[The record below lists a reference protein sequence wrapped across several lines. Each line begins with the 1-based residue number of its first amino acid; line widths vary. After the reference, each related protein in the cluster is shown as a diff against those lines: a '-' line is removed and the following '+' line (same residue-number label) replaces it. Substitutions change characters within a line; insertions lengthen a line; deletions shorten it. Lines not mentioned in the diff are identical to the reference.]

1 VNVARAGDRALLID
15 VGEVSARELH
25 AFAAA
30 ARSESGVLACVPGQR
45 SLFVVFDH
53 VPSLA
58 FNLRAEEVAFAPRTH
73 TAEVRFDG
81 EDFEEFL
88 AHAGISRTGFLGRI
102 PRLTARYLGFRGG
115 WAYLDGWPAEWAMP
129 RRATSRPVKRGSFAI
144 AGDIAGFYPIDTPG
158 GWNLLGRTDMHLDL
172 APGDEIVIV
181 PTEREMGWPPVV
193 ESPPP
198 PDIGATFTGNFAT
211 VVTRPDWSRIPVRGP
226 FDPELAADANRLA
239 GNDEDAPLLE
249 CAMLGPRV
257 TLRERR
263 LVAWMGAESDL
274 ANAQAFEAEGEINV
288 GRIRNGLRGWLAI
301 GRSRGFGSSH
311 TPHPASGHPLPEGE
325 GKAGPKGRVRGDR
338 LTIHVLA
345 GPHETP
351 IRNIECEVTPHLN
364 RVGIRMRPLTPLGI
378 EAPADLP
385 SCGMQFGTIQ
395 LHPDGSL
402 VAMGP
407 DHPITGGYLQPLTV
421 RWEERWKLAQLSPG
435 ERVVFTTD

>member
-30 ARSESGVLACVPGQR
+30 ARKERGVIACVPGQR

-53 VPSLA
+53 EPSLA

-73 TAEVRFDG
+73 IAEVRFDG

-88 AHAGISRTGFLGRI
+88 VHAGITRAEFLHHI
-102 PRLTARYLGFRGG
+102 PKLTARYLGFRGG

-144 AGDIAGFYPIDTPG
+144 AGAVAGFYPIDTPG
-158 GWNLLGRTDMHLDL
+158 GWNLLGRTDIHLDI

-181 PTEREMGWPPVV
+181 PTEREMGLPPVI

-211 VVTRPDWSRIPVRGP
+211 VVTRPDWSRIPVGGP
-226 FDPELAADANRLA
+226 FDPELAADANRLV
-239 GNDEDAPLLE
+239 GNDDDAPLLE

-257 TLRERR
+257 TFRERR
-263 LVAWMGAESDL
+263 AVAWVGAESDL
-274 ANAQAFEAEGEINV
+274 PNAQAFEAEGEINV
-288 GRIRNGLRGWLAI
+288 GRIRGGLRGWLAI
-301 GRSRGFGSSH
+301 GSQS
-311 TPHPASGHPLPEGE
+311 PLPS
-325 GKAGPKGRVRGDR
+325 GKGAAKRRVRGDR
-338 LTIHVLA
+338 LTISVMG
-345 GPHETP
+345 GPHESPLRT
-351 IRNIECEVTPHLN
+351 IECEVTPHLN
-364 RVGIRMRPLTPLGI
+364 RVGIRLRPLTPLGI

-421 RWEERWKLAQLSPG
+421 RWDERWKLAQLSPG
-435 ERVVFTTD
+435 ERVVFTTE